1 MPVDKA
7 ISWPGSQEIARA
19 PMNCGLVHLL
29 LVPCACTWHQFR
41 ARCLKRLRFART
53 RLVEK

>member
-19 PMNCGLVHLL
+19 PMNCGLVPPL
-29 LVPCACTWHQFR
+29 LVPCTCTWHQFR
-41 ARCLKRLRFART
+41 ARCLKRLRFTRT